1 MVSFFFGYLYLCRA
15 LNEPSTWCWRRGLRE
30 QVTCRI
36 ALIFPECK
44 KCSAKHKPI
53 HSYMPH
59 EQCRRGKL
67 CLVLDLDHT
76 LVNSAKFSEVTEPQ
90 LAETLQRRTEEEAAS
105 LAAEQRLLF
114 ALPQI
119 GMWTKLRP
127 GVREF
132 LSSADEF
139 FELWIHTNGNRC
151 GQRPVRPR
159 VYGF

>member
-1 MVSFFFGYLYLCRA
+1 M
-15 LNEPSTWCWRRGLRE
+15 
-30 QVTCRI
+30 
-36 ALIFPECK
+36 
-44 KCSAKHKPI
+44 
-53 HSYMPH
+53 
-59 EQCRRGKL
+59 
-67 CLVLDLDHT
+67 LDLDHT
-76 LVNSAKFSEVTEPQ
+76 LVNSAKFSEVIEPA
-90 LAETLQRRTEEEAAS
+90 LAQTLQRRVEEEGAA

-151 GQRPVRPR
+151 GPSLRPKITKMRRGTPVL
-159 VYGF
+159 GFMTSSSSSGTTPQGSGAPPHRA